1 VSKQTFVMSHDLA
14 RRRAMQAVADAP
26 AGYVIQVS
34 EPTRSLEQNARMWAM
49 LADISR
55 QVVWHGKKLDADSWK
70 AVFTAS
76 LKKLNVVPNLTN
88 DGFVVLGMST
98 SKMSK
103 AEMSE
108 LQTLMEAFGAEH
120 SVVWSDER
128 ATA

>member
-1 VSKQTFVMSHDLA
+1 MTKQTFVMSHDLA

-55 QVVWHGKKLDADSWK
+55 QVVWHGKKLDTDSWK

-108 LQTLMEAFGAEH
+108 LQELMAAFGAEH
-120 SVVWSDER
+120 SVKWTEQEVV
-128 ATA
+128 A

>member
-1 VSKQTFVMSHDLA
+1 MTKRVFIMSHDLA
-14 RRRAMQAVADAP
+14 RRRAMQAVSEAP

-55 QVVWHGKKLDADSWK
+55 QVVWHGKKLDPDSWK

-76 LKKLNVVPNLTN
+76 LKKLNVVPNLSG

-108 LQTLMEAFGAEH
+108 LQTLMEAFGSEQG
-120 SVVWSDER
+120 VVWSEQEVM
-128 ATA
+128 A

>member
-1 VSKQTFVMSHDLA
+1 VSKQLFILAHPRA
-14 RRRAMQAVADAP
+14 RRRAMQAVAEARD
-26 AGYVIQVS
+26 GQVITIS
-34 EPTRSLEQNARMWAM
+34 DPTRSLEQNSRMWAM

-55 QVVWHGKKLDADSWK
+55 QVVWHGKKLDTDSWK

-76 LKKLNVVPNLTN
+76 LKKLNVVPNLAN

-108 LQTLMEAFGAEH
+108 LQTLMEAFGVEH